1 MEQKLI
7 VSASPHLRSGATTQ
21 KIMLDVIIA
30 LAPAAVASVIL
41 FGPRALLLM
50 AVSVAS
56 CVVCEYI
63 CRRVLKRPQ
72 TVNDLSAV
80 VTGLL
85 LAFNLPPEINPLVA
99 VFGAV
104 VAIVGV
110 KQMFGGIG
118 QNFVNPALTARIILM
133 TSFPTRMTTWTAP
146 FAYMNGEADAMTT
159 ATPLALSAQG
169 ATDSLPGL
177 LQMFLGVRGGCL
189 GETCALALLLGGIY
203 LVARRVISPVIPVCY
218 LGTAAVFS
226 LLLGRNVLFDL
237 MAGGLLLG
245 AFFMATDYTTSPL
258 TVKGKVIYGIGCG
271 LLTMLIRVFGSLP
284 EGVSFSIV
292 LMNILVPL
300 IERISRPKPF
310 GKEEVRS

>member
-56 CVVCEYI
+56 CVLCEYI

-104 VAIVGV
+104 VAIVVV

-218 LGTAAVFS
+218 LGTAAVCFRCCS
-226 LLLGRNVLFDL
+226 
-237 MAGGLLLG
+237 G
-245 AFFMATDYTTSPL
+245 ATFCLTSWRAACCWAPSSWPPTTPPARSP
-258 TVKGKVIYGIGCG
+258 
-271 LLTMLIRVFGSLP
+271 
-284 EGVSFSIV
+284 
-292 LMNILVPL
+292 
-300 IERISRPKPF
+300 
-310 GKEEVRS
+310 